1 MNTETR
7 SLRMLVER
15 WLAPTAATPLQ
26 VTRFGR
32 TASGVRFVE
41 VHRPSNP
48 LTIAF
53 FFHHET
59 GDWRVF
65 PPRTGPAGNARVRL
79 QSVAPITKH
88 GTL

>member
-15 WLAPTAATPLQ
+15 WLAPSTATPLR

-32 TASGVRFVE
+32 TANGVRFVE
-41 VHRPSNP
+41 VHRPSNA

-53 FFHHET
+53 FFHHEN
-59 GDWRVF
+59 GDWCVF
-65 PPRTGPAGNARVRL
+65 PPRTGPRRNRRARVPG
-79 QSVAPITKH
+79 VAPITLH
-88 GTL
+88 RTV